1 MAVGFMARDL
11 NIFISHSWGSHDE
24 LLRLRNLLNA
34 RPYFRAEFSEVSKDI
49 PINSV
54 NADYIKRVLGE
65 KIRNSNVLLAIAG
78 IYASHSTW
86 MEWEMDTAIRHGVPV
101 IGVIPHG
108 ASRVSQVVANRS
120 VEQVRWSTESIV
132 DAIRRRAK

>member
-1 MAVGFMARDL
+1 MARDL

-24 LLRLRNLLNA
+24 LLRLRNLLNE
-34 RPYFRAEFSEVSKDI
+34 RPYFRAEFSEVSKDV

-65 KIRNSNVLLAIAG
+65 KIRGSSVLLAIAG

-86 MEWEMDTAIRHGVPV
+86 MEWEMDTAIRNGIPV

-108 ASRVSQVVANRS
+108 ASRVSQVVASRS
-120 VEQVRWSTESIV
+120 VEQVRWNTESIV
-132 DAIRRRAK
+132 EAIRRHAR

>member
-1 MAVGFMARDL
+1 MARDL

-49 PINSV
+49 PISSV

>member
-1 MAVGFMARDL
+1 
-11 NIFISHSWGSHDE
+11 DE

>member
-1 MAVGFMARDL
+1 
-11 NIFISHSWGSHDE
+11 
-24 LLRLRNLLNA
+24 RNLLNA

-108 ASRVSQVVANRS
+108 ASRVSLVVANRS

>member
-1 MAVGFMARDL
+1 MARDL

-24 LLRLRNLLNA
+24 LLRLRNLLNE
-34 RPYFRAEFSEVSKDI
+34 RPYFRAEFSEVSKDV

-65 KIRNSNVLLAIAG
+65 KIRGSSVLLAIAG

-86 MEWEMDTAIRHGVPV
+86 MEWEMDTAIRNGIPV

-108 ASRVSQVVANRS
+108 ASRVSQVVASRS
-120 VEQVRWSTESIV
+120 VEQVRWNTESIV
-132 DAIRRRAK
+132 DAIRRHAR

>member
-1 MAVGFMARDL
+1 
-11 NIFISHSWGSHDE
+11 
-24 LLRLRNLLNA
+24 
-34 RPYFRAEFSEVSKDI
+34 
-49 PINSV
+49 V

>member
-1 MAVGFMARDL
+1 MARDL

-34 RPYFRAEFSEVSKDI
+34 RPYFRTEFSEVSKDI

-54 NADYIKRVLGE
+54 SADYIKRVLGE
-65 KIRNSNVLLAIAG
+65 KIRGSSVLLAIAG

-86 MEWEMDTAIRHGVPV
+86 MEWEMDTAIRNGISV

-108 ASRVSQVVANRS
+108 ASRVSQVVASRS
-120 VEQVRWSTESIV
+120 VEQVRWNTESIV
-132 DAIRRRAK
+132 EAIRRHAR